1 MVRLNAD
8 RRGRRIPVAPP
19 VPYEATFAQFVEE
32 WLDAL
37 LPWRRVIFAF
47 HRELMGYVGGPDPL
61 FIVRQ
66 VKGQER
72 GEIVRTRDG
81 TRLLPSDNAPAW
93 WWHMKMFHGAT
104 VSTENFAEFVRTTPT
119 HLFQVSGYYTVNTAG
134 WHAAHVLDAKDGNV
148 DWRSWTRADAAW
160 RFVRNVHPLN
170 LFYVPKVDW
179 PRVGRDPEL
188 IGYVAWVY
196 ATRWPGVWEEF
207 TSVAG
212 TPALRPDA
220 GDRILR
226 VDRDSV
232 PRPGEP
238 AEPRVRRPSARG
250 DSYST
255 DRLRGRKPWDF
266 VLGARRSKAIATVL
280 AQHPDADTY
289 RRSLVNGLTVERFVA
304 LGNALYN
311 YTRTRELEERVP
323 GDPVGQA
330 EIAFHRL
337 EEWMTK
343 RSAAWIAK
351 QYRRPSG
358 WTGAIALLREGSD
371 EGLRMVLRLDLPGLV
386 TAALRVVD
394 GPYYEALRTT
404 RHRPHIVKT
413 HRASEGR
420 DRWPAVE
427 QTGVVAT
434 AAGQADREPPD
445 EPRQPPPASD
455 VVMVRNDL
463 PKDAGTRGGCGCL
476 IIAILV
482 LLAGIA
488 VLR

>member
-1 MVRLNAD
+1 VHAAGDHRL
-8 RRGRRIPVAPP
+8 RRIPTAPP

-37 LPWRRVIFAF
+37 LPCRRVILAF
-47 HRELMGYVGGPDPL
+47 HRELMGYVGGADPL
-61 FIVRQ
+61 FIVRY

-72 GEIVRTRDG
+72 GEVVRTRDG

-104 VSTENFAEFVRTTPT
+104 VSTEHFAEFMRTTPT

-134 WHAAHVLDAKDGNV
+134 WHAAHILDAKDGDV
-148 DWRSWTRADAAW
+148 DWRSWTRADATW
-160 RFVRNVHPLN
+160 RFVRNMHPLN

-196 ATRWPGVWEEF
+196 ATRWPEVWEEF
-207 TSVAG
+207 TSMAG

-220 GDRILR
+220 GGRILQ
-226 VDRDSV
+226 VDRDTV
-232 PRPGEP
+232 PRSGEP
-238 AEPRVRRPSARG
+238 AEPRVRRSSGRG
-250 DSYST
+250 DDSYST
-255 DRLRGRKPWDF
+255 GRLRGRKPWDF
-266 VLGARRSKAIATVL
+266 VLGARRSKAIAKVL
-280 AQHPDADTY
+280 AQHPDADAY
-289 RRSLVNGLTVERFVA
+289 RRSLVHGLTVERFVA

-311 YTRTRELEERVP
+311 YTRIRELEKRAP

-358 WTGAIALLREGSD
+358 WTGAIAVLREGSD
-371 EGLRMVLRLDLPGLV
+371 EGLRMVRRLDLPSLV

-394 GPYYEALRTT
+394 GPYYEALRTA
-404 RHRPHIVKT
+404 RHRPHIFEM
-413 HRASEGR
+413 HRGSEGR
-420 DRWPAVE
+420 DRWPVVD
-427 QTGVVAT
+427 GVVAT
-434 AAGQADREPPD
+434 AAGQSDREPTS
-445 EPRQPPPASD
+445 EPRHPPAASG
-455 VVMVRNDL
+455 VVMARNGL
-463 PKDAGTRGGCGCL
+463 PNDTGIRGGCGCL
-476 IIAILV
+476 TIAILI

-488 VLR
+488 LLC